1 VLLSGANVSYPQALG
16 VDNTGANLYVGDG
29 DLNTI
34 LKIALDGS
42 GTSQLAIAPCAVT
55 VTPCAFNAPTGF
67 AFDPNGDMYVTDG
80 TPRVLMV
87 PANHSSG
94 GQTIVVPMT
103 GLVNPTSITV
113 DGSGNIYVTDY
124 VGTLTKLSVNA
135 GALKVTASTPGTTTV
150 TNTGNQ
156 GLTITALTFATGG
169 GSPYTETDTCQ
180 GSTIAAG
187 GSCSITVSS
196 KAGGTAT
203 DTLNITSNA
212 FSSTVPAIKIN

>member
-1 VLLSGANVSYPQALG
+1 
-16 VDNTGANLYVGDG
+16 
-29 DLNTI
+29 
-34 LKIALDGS
+34 
-42 GTSQLAIAPCAVT
+42 
-55 VTPCAFNAPTGF
+55 
-67 AFDPNGDMYVTDG
+67 
-80 TPRVLMV
+80 V

-94 GQTIVVPMT
+94 GKTIVMPMT